1 MDEMFRQKPMQS
13 LLTFFGRPK
22 LKDKFGKTKAYKTKQ
37 SCHVMSFCGM
47 LTLKC
52 QNFNVLGHMYR
63 DSNLGSSML

>member
-1 MDEMFRQKPMQS
+1 MQS

-22 LKDKFGKTKAYKTKQ
+22 LKDKFGKTKAYKTRQ
-37 SCHVMSFCGM
+37 SCLFCGM

-52 QNFNVLGHMYR
+52 QNAEFLGHMYR